1 MAIEEQEVQ
10 LQDEQAPSDGIQLS
24 DTELTEAQTHINLIQ
39 KAYRKL
45 ESAQYAARELEN
57 DFRDLINVHIQQK
70 GGDPEQQYTLNTDT
84 GTLEIVTEEMQQQQQ
99 AQQQQP
105 QMGQPASNS
114 TQPQAQPPR
123 PTAAEL
129 DPTGN
134 FKFGDETDEDFKDS
148 DVSEV

>member
-1 MAIEEQEVQ
+1 MAEVLTLDQ
-10 LQDEQAPSDGIQLS
+10 N
-24 DTELTEAQTHINLIQ
+24 ELTEAQTHINLIQ

-70 GGDPEQQYTLNTDT
+70 GGDPELQYTLNTDT
-84 GTLEIVTEEMQQQQQ
+84 GALEVVTEEQQQQ
-99 AQQQQP
+99 AMQGGNP
-105 QMGQPASNS
+105 DNGAE
-114 TQPQAQPPR
+114 
-123 PTAAEL
+123 PTATRPSSAEV

-134 FKFGDETDEDFKDS
+134 FKFGDETDEAFQDG

>member
-1 MAIEEQEVQ
+1 MAEALTLDQN
-10 LQDEQAPSDGIQLS
+10 
-24 DTELTEAQTHINLIQ
+24 ELTEAQTHINLIQ

-70 GGDPEQQYTLNTDT
+70 GGDPELQYTLNTDT
-84 GTLEIVTEEMQQQQQ
+84 GALEVATEEQQQQQ
-99 AQQQQP
+99 LAAAQGGNP
-105 QMGQPASNS
+105 NNG
-114 TQPQAQPPR
+114 TE
-123 PTAAEL
+123 PTATRPSSEEV

-134 FKFGDETDEDFKDS
+134 FKFGDETDEAFQDG

>member
-10 LQDEQAPSDGIQLS
+10 SQDEQATNDSSIQLS

-84 GTLEIVTEEMQQQQQ
+84 GTLEIVTEEMQQQQ
-99 AQQQQP
+99 AQQQQL
-105 QMGQPASNS
+105 GQPGSNS
-114 TQPQAQPPR
+114 TPPPR
-123 PTAAEL
+123 PAAADI

-134 FKFGDETDEDFKDS
+134 FKFGDETEDDDGDDEIT
-148 DVSEV
+148 V

>member
-1 MAIEEQEVQ
+1 MAEETQEVVEEEKASAVPEEIK
-10 LQDEQAPSDGIQLS
+10 LN

-70 GGDPEQQYTLNTDT
+70 GGDPNLQYTLNTDT
-84 GTLEIVTEEMQQQQQ
+84 GTLEI
-99 AQQQQP
+99 APP
-105 QMGQPASNS
+105 QG
-114 TQPQAQPPR
+114 TQPMNNGAQPGSSDSQEQER
-123 PTAAEL
+123 PSAEEL

-134 FKFGDETDEDFKDS
+134 FKFGDS
-148 DVSEV
+148 DIDKV

>member
-1 MAIEEQEVQ
+1 MAEALPLEQN
-10 LQDEQAPSDGIQLS
+10 
-24 DTELTEAQTHINLIQ
+24 ELTEAQTHINLIQ

-70 GGDPEQQYTLNTDT
+70 GGDPELQYTLNTDT
-84 GTLEIVTEEMQQQQQ
+84 GALEVVTEEQQQQQ
-99 AQQQQP
+99 LQQQAMQGGNP
-105 QMGQPASNS
+105 DNGTEPA
-114 TQPQAQPPR
+114 PR
-123 PTAAEL
+123 PSAEEL

-134 FKFGDETDEDFKDS
+134 FKFGDETDEVFTDS

>member
-1 MAIEEQEVQ
+1 MAIEEQEVHSH
-10 LQDEQAPSDGIQLS
+10 DEQTTSDSSIQLS

-70 GGDPEQQYTLNTDT
+70 GGDPNLQYTLNTDS
-84 GTLEIVTEEMQQQQQ
+84 GSLEIVTEEQQQ
-99 AQQQQP
+99 AQQQQL
-105 QMGQPASNS
+105 GQAGSNS
-114 TQPQAQPPR
+114 RQPQPQSQR
-123 PTAAEL
+123 PTAADI

-134 FKFGDETDEDFKDS
+134 FKFGDETDDDDDDEIT
-148 DVSEV
+148 V

>member
-1 MAIEEQEVQ
+1 MAEALTLDQ
-10 LQDEQAPSDGIQLS
+10 
-24 DTELTEAQTHINLIQ
+24 TELTEAQTHINLIQ

-70 GGDPEQQYTLNTDT
+70 GGDPELQYTLNTDS
-84 GTLEIVTEEMQQQQQ
+84 GALEVVTEEQQQQQQMQQQQLQ
-99 AQQQQP
+99 GGNP
-105 QMGQPASNS
+105 DNGTEPV
-114 TQPQAQPPR
+114 PER
-123 PTAAEL
+123 PSAEEL

-134 FKFGDETDEDFKDS
+134 FKFGEETDEVFTDS

>member
-10 LQDEQAPSDGIQLS
+10 SQDEQASNDSIQLS

-84 GTLEIVTEEMQQQQQ
+84 GSLEIVTPEMQQQQQ
-99 AQQQQP
+99 P
-105 QMGQPASNS
+105 QLGQPGSNS
-114 TQPQAQPPR
+114 TEPPR
-123 PTAAEL
+123 PSSAEI

-134 FKFGDETDEDFKDS
+134 FKFGDETEDDGDDEIT
-148 DVSEV
+148 V

>member
-10 LQDEQAPSDGIQLS
+10 SQDEQTTSDSIQLS
-24 DTELTEAQTHINLIQ
+24 ETELTEAQTHINLIQ

-70 GGDPEQQYTLNTDT
+70 GGDPNLQYTLNTDS
-84 GTLEIVTEEMQQQQQ
+84 GSLEIVTEEQQQ
-99 AQQQQP
+99 AQQQQL
-105 QMGQPASNS
+105 GQAGSNS
-114 TQPQAQPPR
+114 RQPQPQSQR
-123 PTAAEL
+123 PTAADI

-134 FKFGDETDEDFKDS
+134 FKFGDETEDDDEIT
-148 DVSEV
+148 V

>member
-1 MAIEEQEVQ
+1 MAEALTLDQ
-10 LQDEQAPSDGIQLS
+10 
-24 DTELTEAQTHINLIQ
+24 TELTEAQTHINLIQ

-70 GGDPEQQYTLNTDT
+70 GGDPELQYTLNTDS
-84 GTLEIVTEEMQQQQQ
+84 GTLEVVTEEMQQQQLQ
-99 AQQQQP
+99 GGNP
-105 QMGQPASNS
+105 DNGTEP
-114 TQPQAQPPR
+114 TPR
-123 PTAAEL
+123 PSAEEL

-134 FKFGDETDEDFKDS
+134 FKFGDETDEVFTDS

>member
-10 LQDEQAPSDGIQLS
+10 SQDEQATNDSSIQLS

-84 GTLEIVTEEMQQQQQ
+84 GSLEIVTPEMQQQQQ
-99 AQQQQP
+99 P
-105 QMGQPASNS
+105 QLGQPGSNS
-114 TQPQAQPPR
+114 TPPPR
-123 PTAAEL
+123 PAAADI

-134 FKFGDETDEDFKDS
+134 FKFGDETEDD
-148 DVSEV
+148 DGYD

>member
-10 LQDEQAPSDGIQLS
+10 SQDEQATNDSSIQLS

-84 GTLEIVTEEMQQQQQ
+84 GSLEIVTPEMQQQQQ
-99 AQQQQP
+99 AQQQP
-105 QMGQPASNS
+105 QLGQPGSNS
-114 TQPQAQPPR
+114 TEPPR
-123 PTAAEL
+123 PSSAEI

-134 FKFGDETDEDFKDS
+134 FKFGDETEDDGDDEIT
-148 DVSEV
+148 V

>member
-10 LQDEQAPSDGIQLS
+10 SQDEQATNDSSIQLS

-84 GTLEIVTEEMQQQQQ
+84 GSLEIVTPEMQQQQQ

-105 QMGQPASNS
+105 QLGQPGSNS
-114 TQPQAQPPR
+114 TQPPR
-123 PTAAEL
+123 PAAAEI

-134 FKFGDETDEDFKDS
+134 FKFGDETESDDSGEGFEDAN
-148 DVSEV
+148 V

>member
-10 LQDEQAPSDGIQLS
+10 LQDEQASNDSIQLS

-84 GTLEIVTEEMQQQQQ
+84 GSLEIVTPEMQQQQQ
-99 AQQQQP
+99 P
-105 QMGQPASNS
+105 QLGQPGSNS
-114 TQPQAQPPR
+114 TEPPR
-123 PTAAEL
+123 PSSAEI

-134 FKFGDETDEDFKDS
+134 FKFGDETEDDGDDEIT
-148 DVSEV
+148 V

>member
-1 MAIEEQEVQ
+1 MAIEEQEV
-10 LQDEQAPSDGIQLS
+10 QAPSDGIQLS

-84 GTLEIVTEEMQQQQQ
+84 GSLEIVTPEMQQQQQ
-99 AQQQQP
+99 P
-105 QMGQPASNS
+105 QLGQPGSNS
-114 TQPQAQPPR
+114 TEPPR
-123 PTAAEL
+123 PSSAEI

-134 FKFGDETDEDFKDS
+134 FKFGDETEDDGDDEIT
-148 DVSEV
+148 V

>member
-1 MAIEEQEVQ
+1 MAEALTLDQ
-10 LQDEQAPSDGIQLS
+10 
-24 DTELTEAQTHINLIQ
+24 TELTEAQTHINLIQ

-70 GGDPEQQYTLNTDT
+70 GGDPELQYTLNTDS
-84 GTLEIVTEEMQQQQQ
+84 GTLEVVTEEMQQQQQ
-99 AQQQQP
+99 QQLQGGNP
-105 QMGQPASNS
+105 DNGTEP
-114 TQPQAQPPR
+114 TPR
-123 PTAAEL
+123 PSAEEL

-134 FKFGDETDEDFKDS
+134 FKFGDETDEVFTDS

>member
-10 LQDEQAPSDGIQLS
+10 LQDEQASNDSSIQLS

-84 GTLEIVTEEMQQQQQ
+84 GALEIVTPEMQQQQ

-105 QMGQPASNS
+105 QLGQAGSNS
-114 TQPQAQPPR
+114 TEPPR
-123 PTAAEL
+123 PAAAEL

-134 FKFGDETDEDFKDS
+134 FKFGDETDEEFQDG

>member
-10 LQDEQAPSDGIQLS
+10 SQDEQATNDSSIQLS

-84 GTLEIVTEEMQQQQQ
+84 GSLEIVTPEMQQQQQ
-99 AQQQQP
+99 AQQQP
-105 QMGQPASNS
+105 QLGQPGSNS
-114 TQPQAQPPR
+114 TEPASR
-123 PTAAEL
+123 PSSAEI

-134 FKFGDETDEDFKDS
+134 FKFGDETESDDSAEGFEDAN
-148 DVSEV
+148 V

>member
-10 LQDEQAPSDGIQLS
+10 SQDEQATNDSSIQLS

-70 GGDPEQQYTLNTDT
+70 GGDPNQQYTLNTDT
-84 GTLEIVTEEMQQQQQ
+84 GALEIVTEEQQQ
-99 AQQQQP
+99 AQQQQL
-105 QMGQPASNS
+105 GQPGSNS
-114 TQPQAQPPR
+114 TPPQPQPQR
-123 PTAAEL
+123 PVAADI

-134 FKFGDETDEDFKDS
+134 FKFGDETDDD
-148 DVSEV
+148 DDPITV

>member
-1 MAIEEQEVQ
+1 MAIEEQEVHSH
-10 LQDEQAPSDGIQLS
+10 DEQTTSDSSIQLS

-70 GGDPEQQYTLNTDT
+70 GGDPNLQYTLNTDS
-84 GTLEIVTEEMQQQQQ
+84 GSLEIVTPEQQQ
-99 AQQQQP
+99 AQQQQL
-105 QMGQPASNS
+105 GQPGSNS
-114 TQPQAQPPR
+114 TPPPR
-123 PTAAEL
+123 PAAADI

-134 FKFGDETDEDFKDS
+134 FKFGDETEDDDGDDEIT
-148 DVSEV
+148 V

>member
-1 MAIEEQEVQ
+1 MAIEEQEVHSH
-10 LQDEQAPSDGIQLS
+10 DEQTTSDSSIQLS

-70 GGDPEQQYTLNTDT
+70 GGDPNLQYTLNTDS
-84 GTLEIVTEEMQQQQQ
+84 GSLEIVTPEQQQTQQQQL
-99 AQQQQP
+99 
-105 QMGQPASNS
+105 GQPGSNS
-114 TQPQAQPPR
+114 TPPQPQR
-123 PTAAEL
+123 PAAADI

-134 FKFGDETDEDFKDS
+134 FKFGDETEDDDGDDEIT
-148 DVSEV
+148 V

>member
-10 LQDEQAPSDGIQLS
+10 SQDEQATNDSIQLS

-84 GTLEIVTEEMQQQQQ
+84 GALEIVTPEMQQQQ

-105 QMGQPASNS
+105 QLGQAGSNS
-114 TQPQAQPPR
+114 TEPPR
-123 PTAAEL
+123 PSASEI

-134 FKFGDETDEDFKDS
+134 FKFGDETESDDS
-148 DVSEV
+148 GEGFEEANV

>member
-10 LQDEQAPSDGIQLS
+10 SQDEQASNDSIQLS

-70 GGDPEQQYTLNTDT
+70 GGDPEQQYTLNTDS
-84 GTLEIVTEEMQQQQQ
+84 GALEIVTPEMQQQQQ

-105 QMGQPASNS
+105 QLQGGTPDNG
-114 TQPQAQPPR
+114 TEPTPR
-123 PTAAEL
+123 PSAKEL